1 MSKTVRRKYGRE
13 AREDKRDKKFLLQS
27 NIITR
32 RRSRTWSTYGWHGDQ
47 GKEGSCVGFG
57 WCHWLH
63 SQPIRQYVDPI
74 GIYKLAQHLDEWEG
88 TDYDGTSIRAGAKV
102 LSHLGAIQQYRWTW
116 DAKVI
121 ANHVLI
127 KGPVVIGVKWYND
140 MNKPDSKG
148 LMSVSGKLLGGHCVL
163 IMGYNGAK
171 KLFKIKN
178 SYGTGW
184 GNRGYAY
191 ISFDD
196 LQRLLHDGGEACVG
210 IESKMKPK
218 SR

>member
-1 MSKTVRRKYGRE
+1 MSRIIRRKYGRE
-13 AREDKRDKKFLLQS
+13 ERQDKRDKKFLLQS
-27 NIITR
+27 NIVTK

-57 WCHWLH
+57 WAHWLH

-88 TDYDGTSIRAGAKV
+88 TDYDGTSVRAGAKV
-102 LSHLGAIQQYRWTW
+102 LSYLGAIQEYRWTW

-121 ANHVLI
+121 ANHVLMR
-127 KGPVVIGVKWYND
+127 GPVVIGVKWYND
-140 MNKPDSKG
+140 MNRPNSKG
-148 LMSVSGKLLGGHCVL
+148 LMSIGGKLLGGHCVM
-163 IMGYNGAK
+163 IMGYNGSK
-171 KLFKIKN
+171 KIFKIKN
-178 SYGTGW
+178 SYGTAW

-191 ISFDD
+191 ISLDD
-196 LQRLLHDGGEACVG
+196 LQSLLHDGGEACVG

-218 SR
+218 GR

>member
-13 AREDKRDKKFLLQS
+13 ERADKRDKKFLLQS

-63 SQPIRQYVDPI
+63 SQPIRQYLDPI

-88 TDYDGTSIRAGAKV
+88 TDYNGTSIRAGAKV
-102 LSHLGAIQQYRWTW
+102 LSHLGAIQEYRWTW
-116 DAKVI
+116 DAEAI
-121 ANHVLI
+121 ANHTLI
-127 KGPVVIGVKWYND
+127 QGPVVIGVKWYND
-140 MNKPDSKG
+140 MNRPDNKG

-163 IMGYNGAK
+163 IMGY
-171 KLFKIKN
+171 
-178 SYGTGW
+178 
-184 GNRGYAY
+184 
-191 ISFDD
+191 
-196 LQRLLHDGGEACVG
+196 
-210 IESKMKPK
+210 
-218 SR
+218 